1 MSPDLHPVS
10 CTIMKRITRWLFIP
24 LLLGCVSQSGPAA
37 DSTEILRRDLE
48 KIFSDPQ
55 FADAQWGVK
64 VISLDRS
71 ETLFEK
77 NPLRLYIPASN
88 NKILTAAAALVCLG
102 PEFRYETHVLTD
114 GSIENGTLKGNLI
127 IRGTGDPSNS
137 TQFHP
142 ENPFAVFTDWAEKL
156 KALKIHAINGE
167 IIGDTAAFDE
177 NKFGR
182 GWEWDDL
189 VQAYAAP
196 ISALQFN
203 DNSITIQITPRKDVS
218 PARIQT
224 SPLMHYLEIEN
235 GTVTEEGNS
244 SRPLQIKPG
253 SVIESIVISGSI
265 SPKESV
271 RTQTVAVQSPV
282 RYYLSALK
290 HVLSEQGIDTLLGI
304 IKEKKNYASP
314 TLSLQWIHSSPEL
327 SEILKPVLKESK
339 NLYAETLTRT
349 LGYSRLGEGTFA
361 KGRKIVEDTLEQM
374 GVEKGSY
381 SYADASGLS
390 RLNLASADT
399 MVRIL
404 KYMHRHSYFESFYSA
419 LAIAGVDG
427 TLENRLT
434 GTSAQNNLHAKTGT
448 IANISAISGYLRTSD
463 GEMLAFSMIANNF
476 LVGRD
481 AAEQLQNKALER
493 LADFSRK

>member
-1 MSPDLHPVS
+1 
-10 CTIMKRITRWLFIP
+10 MKRISRWLFTA
-24 LLLGCVSQSGPAA
+24 LLFGCLSQPGTAA
-37 DSTEILRRDLE
+37 DSTEILRRDLGE
-48 KIFSDPQ
+48 IFSDPQ

-64 VISLDRS
+64 VVSLERS

-77 NPLRLYIPASN
+77 NPLRLLIPASN

-102 PEFRYETHVLTD
+102 PEFRYETRVLTD
-114 GSIENGTLKGNLI
+114 GSIEDGTLKGNLI

-137 TQFHP
+137 TQFYP
-142 ENPFAVFTDWAEKL
+142 DKPFAIFTEWAEKL
-156 KALKIHAINGE
+156 KALSIHAINGE

-177 NKFGR
+177 NKFGK

-203 DNSITIQITPRKDVS
+203 DNSIAVQIIPRKDGS
-218 PARIQT
+218 PARIQA
-224 SPLMHYLEIEN
+224 SPLAHYLEIEN
-235 GTVTEEGNS
+235 RTVTEERNS
-244 SRPLQIKPG
+244 SRPLGIKPG
-253 SVIESIVISGSI
+253 SFIESIVIRGSV
-265 SPKESV
+265 SPKETE
-271 RTQTVAVQSPV
+271 RIRTVAVQSPV

-290 HVLSEQGIDTLLGI
+290 HVLSGQGIDTLFCV

-327 SEILKPVLKESK
+327 SELLKPVLKESK

-349 LGYSRLGEGTFA
+349 LGFSRLGEGTFD
-361 KGRKIVEDTLEQM
+361 KGRRVVEDTLEQM
-374 GVEKGSY
+374 GIEKGSY

-399 MVRIL
+399 FVRIL
-404 KYMHRHSYFESFYSA
+404 EYMHQHQHFQSFYSA

-427 TLENRLT
+427 TLEHRLKET
-434 GTSAQNNLHAKTGT
+434 GAQNNLHAKTGT
-448 IANISAISGYLRTSD
+448 SSNVSAISGYLETSD

-476 LVGRD
+476 LVGKD
-481 AAEQLQNKALER
+481 AAEQLQNRALKR